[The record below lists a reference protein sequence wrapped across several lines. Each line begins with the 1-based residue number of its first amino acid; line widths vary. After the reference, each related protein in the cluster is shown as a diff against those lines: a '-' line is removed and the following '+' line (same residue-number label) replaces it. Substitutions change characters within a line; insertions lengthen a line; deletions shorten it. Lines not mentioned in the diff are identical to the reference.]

1 MIRTDMISC
10 CILFIRLDENDKPL
24 KKTIINKKLT
34 EEINTDYIE
43 KVELTDEI
51 KSKNIIYIAD
61 LKIKMVN
68 WKYLDILKIKGD

>member
-1 MIRTDMISC
+1 MISC
-10 CILFIRLDENDKPL
+10 CILFIRLDSNGKPL

-51 KSKNIIYIAD
+51 KSKKNYM
-61 LKIKMVN
+61 L
-68 WKYLDILKIKGD
+68 